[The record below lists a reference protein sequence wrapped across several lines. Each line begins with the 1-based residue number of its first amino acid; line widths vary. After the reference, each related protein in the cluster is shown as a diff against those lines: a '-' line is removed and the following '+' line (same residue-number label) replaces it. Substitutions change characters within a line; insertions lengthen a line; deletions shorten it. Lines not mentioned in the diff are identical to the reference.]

1 MAATQ
6 TVAQHPP
13 LRKSNVYARSALKP
27 RRGVL
32 TLFGYGI
39 SIRVDR
45 GHLIVED
52 GIGADRY
59 QARFP
64 RVGHGLERLVTVGS
78 DGSISLAALRWLADQ
93 KAAFVMLDRDGSVLA
108 TTGPVRRSD
117 ARLRRAQ
124 ANADQSDLAL
134 RISRELISRKLAGQE
149 RVAREKLR
157 DAKTADAISLL
168 KAELDVTSTIDLVR
182 VCEARA
188 GAAYWMGWQ
197 PVQMQ
202 FPKKN
207 LRRVPE
213 HWLSFGARTSP
224 LSGFSP
230 RVAVNPINAILNYLY
245 AILESETRLAISAMG
260 LDPGIGFLHVDN
272 DRRDSLACDLMEV
285 VRPDVDAYLFD
296 WLFRAP
302 FSRDWF
308 FERPDGNCR
317 LMGQFTVTLSETAP
331 RWRQAVAPWVEWLAR
346 TLWEATP
353 KMTGHRAPANRLTQS
368 AKRGAQGGITALPSM
383 LVASP
388 QNLCRTCGAPI
399 MHKGIYCRLCNAD
412 ASKSQYIEAAAL
424 GRRAALAVDSQ
435 ARRTATQRK
444 NARAQHGWIA
454 AEHPSWLDQETYV
467 SRILPRLSGL
477 TVSALASA
485 IQVSLGYADSIRKG
499 KVHPH
504 ARHWLTLAKLVDVAA
519 IDKKNL
525 VRPER

>member
-1 MAATQ
+1 MAAKQ
-6 TVAQHPP
+6 NVAQYPA
-13 LRKSNVYARSALKP
+13 LRKTNGYARSDLQP

-52 GIGADRY
+52 GIGADRH
-59 QARFP
+59 QARFA
-64 RVGHGLERLVTVGS
+64 RVGHGLERLVTVGN
-78 DGSISLAALRWLADQ
+78 DGSVSLAALRWLADQ

-124 ANADQSDLAL
+124 ANADQTDLAL
-134 RISRELISRKLAGQE
+134 HIARELITRKLAGQE

-157 DAKTADAISLL
+157 NTESAEAISLL
-168 KAELDVTSTIDLVR
+168 NADLAFTSTTDAVR

-188 GAAYWMGWQ
+188 GAAYWIGWRT
-197 PVQMQ
+197 VQMQ
-202 FPKKN
+202 FPKKD

-213 HWLSFGARTSP
+213 HWKSFGSRTSP

-285 VRPDVDAYLFD
+285 IRPDVDAFLFD
-296 WLFRAP
+296 WLSRTP

-308 FERPDGNCR
+308 FEQRDGSCR
-317 LMGQFTVTLSETAP
+317 LMGEFTVTLSETAP

-368 AKRGAQGGITALPSM
+368 SKRGAQGGIPALPSVH
-383 LVASP
+383 VALR

-399 MHKGIYCRLCNAD
+399 VHRGIYCRLCNAE
-412 ASKSQYIEAAAL
+412 ASKTQYVEAAAL
-424 GRRAALAVDSQ
+424 GRKAALTADSQ
-435 ARRTATQRK
+435 ARRTDTQRR
-444 NARAQHGWIA
+444 NAQAQHGWIA
-454 AEHPSWLDQETYV
+454 SEHPSWLDQELYV
-467 SRILPRLSGL
+467 RRILPRLTGL
-477 TVSALASA
+477 TVSSIASA
-485 IQVSLGYADSIRKG
+485 ISVSLGYADSIRKG
-499 KVHPH
+499 KIHPH
-504 ARHWLTLAKLVDVAA
+504 ARHWLTLAGLVGVTA
-519 IDKKNL
+519 
-525 VRPER
+525 PT